1 MTAEERFAALAQT
14 FSGVPGVELPG
25 ASGKRGFGSQT
36 LKVSNSIFA
45 MVTGGGLVVKLP
57 RDRVE
62 ELIAEG
68 TGAPFDGGKGRPMKE
83 WLAVTADDD
92 ETWSAL
98 TNEALDFVRSRS
110 ARR

>member
-1 MTAEERFAALAQT
+1 MTAEERFAGLAEA
-14 FSGVPGVELPG
+14 FAGRAGVELPG
-25 ASGKRGFGSQT
+25 VSGTRGFGSQT
-36 LKVSNSIFA
+36 LKVDKSIFA

-62 ELIAEG
+62 ALIAEG
-68 TGAPFDGGKGRPMKE
+68 TGVPFDGGKGRPMKE

-92 ETWSAL
+92 DAWLAL
-98 TNEALDFVRSRS
+98 ANEALEFVRSRS